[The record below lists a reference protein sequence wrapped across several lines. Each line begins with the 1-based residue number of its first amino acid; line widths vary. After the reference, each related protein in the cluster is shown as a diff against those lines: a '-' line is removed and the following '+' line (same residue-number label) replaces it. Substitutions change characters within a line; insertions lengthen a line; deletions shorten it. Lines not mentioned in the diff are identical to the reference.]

1 MPRPKGSPNK
11 ITSIIKDKLAD
22 ILSEAIDSL
31 DIKEMNKAERLKLIQ
46 IGIQY
51 VIPRL
56 KQIEEINDEMPTN
69 FQIEIIDR
77 LGKYKDRDL
86 DKAITGQDSL
96 TTKGLITQLNIPIN
110 KVMNKD
116 NKKTPNASAS
126 TKIIDA
132 PNQPN

>member
-11 ITSIIKDKLAD
+11 LTSIIKDRLVD
-22 ILSEAIDSL
+22 ILSEAIESL

-56 KQIEEINDEMPTN
+56 KQVEEITDEMPTN

-77 LGKYKDRDL
+77 LG
-86 DKAITGQDSL
+86 
-96 TTKGLITQLNIPIN
+96 
-110 KVMNKD
+110 
-116 NKKTPNASAS
+116 
-126 TKIIDA
+126 
-132 PNQPN
+132 

>member
-11 ITSIIKDKLAD
+11 LTSIIKDKLGD

-56 KQIEEINDEMPTN
+56 KQVEEITEEMPTN

-77 LGKYKDRDL
+77 LDKYKDRDL
-86 DKAITGQDSL
+86 DKAITG
-96 TTKGLITQLNIPIN
+96 
-110 KVMNKD
+110 
-116 NKKTPNASAS
+116 
-126 TKIIDA
+126 
-132 PNQPN
+132 

>member
-11 ITSIIKDKLAD
+11 LTSIIKDRLVD
-22 ILSEAIDSL
+22 ILSEAIESL

-56 KQIEEINDEMPTN
+56 KQVEEITDEMPTN

-77 LGKYKDRDL
+77 LGKYKDREL
-86 DKAITGQDSL
+86 DKAITG
-96 TTKGLITQLNIPIN
+96 
-110 KVMNKD
+110 
-116 NKKTPNASAS
+116 
-126 TKIIDA
+126 
-132 PNQPN
+132 